1 MVLVGDGGGVGR
13 GMGRECEWMTVGKNG
28 VESLYSFLSSPPYV
42 TFSGK
47 VA

>member
-1 MVLVGDGGGVGR
+1 MDGRNMGR
-13 GMGRECEWMTVGKNG
+13 GMGRECEWMTVDENS
-28 VESLYSFLSSPPYV
+28 VESLFSFLSSPPYV